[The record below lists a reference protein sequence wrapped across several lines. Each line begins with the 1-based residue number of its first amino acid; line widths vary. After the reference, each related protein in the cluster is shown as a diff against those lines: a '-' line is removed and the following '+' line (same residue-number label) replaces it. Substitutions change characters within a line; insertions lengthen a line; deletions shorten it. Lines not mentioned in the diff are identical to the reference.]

1 MNIVTKKHLARRT
14 FLRGMG
20 AALALPVLDSMT
32 PAFAAPAVSGKAPT
46 RLLFTYIPVGANME
60 SWTPT
65 GEGKDYKFSRILKP
79 IEGLREDFSVL
90 SGLDHHQAEALG
102 DGAGDHARAGA
113 AYLTGVH
120 CKKTGGTDIHCGISV
135 DQIAAKRTGSETRF
149 ASLELGCDD
158 TRTVG
163 ACDSGYSCA
172 YQNTLSWRTETSPLP
187 PETNPR
193 AVFERLFG
201 ADDLSVPADVR
212 ARRSAERKSIL
223 DLVREDT
230 QRLQGNL
237 GRADR
242 RKIDEYL
249 FAVREVEKHI
259 ESAEKD
265 HKEYAGIIEKPA
277 GVPVLFKDYLK
288 VMFDLQLLALQGD
301 LTRVITMMYGRE
313 ASQRTYGEIGI
324 PEPHHPL
331 THHQGNK
338 EWIEKF
344 TRINVYHAENFAYF
358 LGKLK
363 TTQDGDGS
371 LLDHSVLIY
380 GSGLSDPN
388 AHSKINL
395 PTVIAGRANGR
406 LKPGRHIVY
415 PKGTPM
421 ANLFMNVLD
430 LMDVRPES
438 IGDST
443 GKLEHLSDL

>member
-1 MNIVTKKHLARRT
+1 MIVTRKHLSRRT
-14 FLRGMG
+14 ILRGLG
-20 AALALPVLDSMT
+20 TALALPMLDSMV
-32 PAFAAPAVSGKAPT
+32 PAFAAPTVGSKAPT
-46 RLLFTYIPVGANME
+46 RLLFTYIPVGANMV
-60 SWTPT
+60 SWSPT
-65 GEGKDYKFSRILKP
+65 GEGRDYTFSRILKP
-79 IEGLREDFSVL
+79 LEGFRDDFSVL

-102 DGAGDHARAGA
+102 DGPGDHARAGA

-135 DQIAAKRTGSETRF
+135 DQIAARHTAAETRF
-149 ASLELGCDD
+149 PSIELGCDD

-172 YQNTLSWRTETSPLP
+172 YQNTLSWRTATSPLP

-201 ADDLSVPADVR
+201 TDDLSLSAELR
-212 ARRSAERKSIL
+212 ARRAAERKSIL
-223 DLVREDT
+223 DMVKEDT
-230 QRLQGNL
+230 ERLEGNL
-237 GRADR
+237 GHADR

-249 FAVREVEKHI
+249 YAVREVEKRI
-259 ESAEKD
+259 ESTEKE
-265 HKEYAGIIEKPA
+265 HHEYAGMIEKPA
-277 GVPVLFKDYLK
+277 GVPVLFKDYIRL
-288 VMFDLQLLALQGD
+288 MFDLQILAMQGD
-301 LTRVITMMYGRE
+301 LTRVVTLMYGRE
-313 ASQRTYGEIGI
+313 GSQRTYGEIGI

-331 THHQGNK
+331 THHRGNK

-363 TTQDGDGS
+363 STRDGDGS
-371 LLDHSVLIY
+371 LLDHSVLVY

-388 AHSKINL
+388 AHSKLNL
-395 PTVIAGRANGR
+395 PTLVAGRANGR
-406 LKPGRHIVY
+406 LSPGRHIVY

-421 ANLFMNVLD
+421 ANLFMTLLD
-430 LMDVRPES
+430 CMDVHPES

-443 GKLEHLSDL
+443 GKLEHLNGV

>member
-79 IEGLREDFSVL
+79 IEGFREDFSVL

-201 ADDLSVPADVR
+201 ADDLSVPADAR